1 MASKGGAMAW
11 LQRVATGRAALIAV
25 LVYVVFSLVFF
36 NLGPVPAMVE
46 TANAPLLDTRFA
58 WGGDDAR
65 HFLATLGEEGRR
77 LYALVL
83 LIDTLYVLTFAVT
96 GALLLA
102 WLSSRVLNPRSLLR
116 WVSLLPVTAGV
127 LDLIENAGILALLG
141 LFPTVPAALGTTLGF
156 ITAAKLMLVNLS
168 TALVILGLV
177 IVAILAVLNRRRRAT
192 R

>member
-1 MASKGGAMAW
+1 MAW
-11 LQRVATGRAALIAV
+11 LQRVATGRAALTAA
-25 LVYVVFSLVFF
+25 LVYVVFSVVFF
-36 NLGPVPAMVE
+36 NLGPVPAIVG

-83 LIDTLYVLTFAVT
+83 FIDTLYAPAFAVT

-102 WLSSRVLNPRSLLR
+102 WISGRVLNPGSFVR
-116 WVSLLPVTAGV
+116 WVSLLPVMAGV

-156 ITAAKLMLVNLS
+156 ITAAKLSLVNLS
-168 TALVILGLV
+168 TALVVIGLV
-177 IVAILAVLNRRRRAT
+177 IVLILTVLDRRRRAT

>member
-1 MASKGGAMAW
+1 MAW

-36 NLGPVPAMVE
+36 NLGPVPAIVE

-83 LIDTLYVLTFAVT
+83 LIDTLYALTFAVA

-102 WLSSRVLNPRSLLR
+102 WISGRILSTTSPMR
-116 WVSLLPVTAGV
+116 WVALLPIVAGV
-127 LDLIENAGILALLG
+127 LDLIENAG
-141 LFPTVPAALGTTLGF
+141 
-156 ITAAKLMLVNLS
+156 S
-168 TALVILGLV
+168 WC
-177 IVAILAVLNRRRRAT
+177 
-192 R
+192 